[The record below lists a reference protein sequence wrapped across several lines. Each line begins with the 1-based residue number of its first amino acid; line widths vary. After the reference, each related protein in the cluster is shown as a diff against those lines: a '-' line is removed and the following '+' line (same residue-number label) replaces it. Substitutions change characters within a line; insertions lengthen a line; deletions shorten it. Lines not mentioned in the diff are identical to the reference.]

1 MDFTGIESHY
11 SGTYSALCI
20 KLPTQI
26 DISEQEHV
34 KKFAFL
40 RDASAKGVW
49 YNYRYNYRFPIR
61 YEIYFFFQKKT
72 CMF

>member
-26 DISEQEHV
+26 NISEQEHV

-40 RDASAKGVW
+40 KI
-49 YNYRYNYRFPIR
+49 RF
-61 YEIYFFFQKKT
+61 FL
-72 CMF
+72 MF

>member
-26 DISEQEHV
+26 NISEQEHV

-40 RDASAKGVW
+40 K
-49 YNYRYNYRFPIR
+49 IK
-61 YEIYFFFQKKT
+61 FFLCSETVKICKSISRIIFKVSL
-72 CMF
+72 